1 LNDEVTVLREENDLS
16 RYPEIEIQKVRT
28 YSIGQRKSKVAIDDF
43 ATTFNAGDSFASFI
57 NSLPNILKG
66 TDIKRLVEYIAFA
79 NKKGKPILLMMGAH
93 VIKCG
98 LNPII
103 IDLMERGI
111 VTGLALNG
119 AGAIH
124 DSELAY
130 WGTTSEDVV
139 EGLADGSFG
148 MARET
153 GEILNDTIAKA
164 KDSQTGFGEALGKR
178 IHSEKPKFTEYSLL
192 ANGYE
197 LGVPVTVHV
206 GIGTDIVHQQP
217 NADGA
222 AIGELSLRDFRI
234 FTHQVS
240 QLGDGGVVLNL
251 GSAVILPEVF
261 LKAITVARNLGHPVH
276 NFTTANFDMLPHYR
290 PRVNVVERPVKN
302 GGQGFQFIGHHE
314 IMIPLLAAA
323 IKETCG

>member
-1 LNDEVTVLREENDLS
+1 MS
-16 RYPEIEIQKVRT
+16 RYQEIQIEKVKT
-28 YSIGQRKSKVAIDDF
+28 YSISQRKSKVEIDDLAAIF
-43 ATTFNAGDSFASFI
+43 KSGESFKTFF
-57 NSLPNILKG
+57 NSLPNILKV
-66 TDIKRLVEYIAFA
+66 TDLKRLVELIVQAQ
-79 NKKGKPILLMMGAH
+79 NKGKPVLVMMGAH

-98 LNPII
+98 LNPIL
-103 IDLMERGI
+103 IDLMRSGI
-111 VTGLALNG
+111 VSGLALNG

-130 WGTTSEDVV
+130 WGTTSEDVA
-139 EGLADGSFG
+139 EGLANGSFG

-153 GEILNDTIAKA
+153 GEILNDTIAAA
-164 KDSQTGFGEALGKR
+164 KNSEMGFGEALGKR
-178 IHSEKPKFTEYSLL
+178 IADESPEFVQYSLL
-192 ANGYE
+192 ATGYE

-234 FTHQVS
+234 FANEVS
-240 QLGDGGVVLNL
+240 HLGDGGVVLL
-251 GSAVILPEVF
+251 FGSSVLLPEVF
-261 LKAITVARNLGHPVH
+261 LKALTVARNLGHPAH
-276 NFTTANFDMLPHYR
+276 NFTTANFDMFMHYR
-290 PRVNVVERPVKN
+290 PRVNVVERPVMT

-323 IKETCG
+323 IKEKCNSTSL

>member
-1 LNDEVTVLREENDLS
+1 MN
-16 RYPEIEIQKVRT
+16 
-28 YSIGQRKSKVAIDDF
+28 DF
-43 ATTFNAGDSFASFI
+43 ASASQSGQSFASFFDA
-57 NSLPNILKG
+57 LPNILKA
-66 TDIKRLVEYIAFA
+66 TDLKRLVELIVKAHE
-79 NKKGKPILLMMGAH
+79 KGKPILVMMGAH

-103 IDLMERGI
+103 IDLMRSGI
-111 VTGLALNG
+111 ISGLALNG

-124 DSELAY
+124 DSELAF
-130 WGTTSEDVV
+130 WGTTSEDVA

-153 GEILNDTIAKA
+153 GKILNDTIAAA
-164 KDSQTGFGEALGKR
+164 KGSGMGFGEALGKR
-178 IHSEKPKFTEYSLL
+178 IAAESPKFVQYSLL
-192 ANGYE
+192 ATGYE

-222 AIGELSLRDFRI
+222 AIGELSYRDFKI
-234 FTHQVS
+234 FANNVS
-240 QLGDGGVVLNL
+240 QLGDGGVALLFGSSVL
-251 GSAVILPEVF
+251 LPEVF
-261 LKAITVARNLGHPVH
+261 LKALTIARNLGHPAH

-290 PRVNVVERPVKN
+290 PRVNVVERPVLT

-323 IKETCG
+323 IKEKCNSCPSCK